1 LKLGEFSQIVWRSK
15 RSWGP
20 DVEMVLLLPVAV
32 AVESKR
38 TAADAFSSVGQ
49 IVSYS
54 QSGRYDAL
62 ILRLEEAPRESEELG
77 GLLDVLSKYGVGIVV
92 GGEAYSP
99 LSGTEEIL
107 QKALLSLSSDPLE
120 LLKDMGF
127 SAQSLSASLDALL
140 SFRKYFVVRGCEL

>member
-1 LKLGEFSQIVWRSK
+1 
-15 RSWGP
+15 
-20 DVEMVLLLPVAV
+20 MVLLLPVAV

-38 TAADAFSSVGQ
+38 TVADAFSKVGQ
-49 IVSYS
+49 IIGYS

-62 ILRLEEAPRESEELG
+62 ILRLEEAPGGSEELG
-77 GLLDVLSKYGVGIVV
+77 GLSDVLSKYGVGIVV

-107 QKALLSLSSDPLE
+107 QRALLSLSSNPLE
-120 LLKDMGF
+120 LLKDMGL

-140 SFRKYFVVRGCEL
+140 LFRKYFMVRGYEL